1 MVPDAMNSGT
11 QPAIPHSVAKLGAL
25 VFALGFASQLPI
37 TIFLPAV
44 PQMAARLGVAV
55 ADIQLIVPAYLGA
68 FAIAQLV
75 AGPVSDATG
84 RRGVTLAGMLLFTL
98 ASVACALASD
108 LTMLIAA
115 RIFQAVGACVAIV
128 VGRAIVRDTLHGL
141 AAARAMAWIAISMGV
156 GPSLAPFAGG
166 YLTAWFDWRATFLAT
181 AFCGGAI
188 LLLAIIMLPETLPP
202 AARQVTRFSILLRSY
217 MQIATN
223 RIFLRYTLTVSF
235 ISSSFNV
242 FLVGAPVVVVDEMS
256 ISPEEFGFLVML
268 VPVTFMTGSFLSNRL
283 ALYVAINRLIFV
295 SALVALAGGLW
306 LVGMALTGTA
316 TAYLLFAAVM
326 LFNGGNGLLF
336 PLCYG
341 QALNTVPPALA
352 GSASAFAGFIHMT
365 WGFSIA
371 LLTTAV
377 PQTGTG
383 PMGVMMS
390 ASIAV
395 GILAFLLLAPRKVR
409 RGDD

>member
-1 MVPDAMNSGT
+1 MSTAGEP
-11 QPAIPHSVAKLGAL
+11 SVEHPVGKLITL

-44 PQMAARLGVAV
+44 PQMAERLGVGV

-68 FAIAQLV
+68 FAVAQLA

-84 RRGVTLAGMLLFTL
+84 RRGVTMAGMLLFTL
-98 ASVACALASD
+98 ASAACALADS
-108 LTMLIAA
+108 LTLLIVA
-115 RIFQAVGACVAIV
+115 RALQAVGACVAIV

-156 GPSLAPFAGG
+156 GPSLAPFFGG

-181 AFCGGAI
+181 AICGAAI
-188 LLLAIIMLPETLPP
+188 LAVTFALLPETLPRG
-202 AARQVTRFSILLRSY
+202 ARQVTRAATLLRSY
-217 MQIATN
+217 VTIATN
-223 RIFLRYTLTVSF
+223 RTFLRYTLTVSF
-235 ISSSFNV
+235 VSSSFNV
-242 FLVGAPVVVVDEMS
+242 FLVGSPVVVVGEMG

-268 VPVTFMTGSFLSNRL
+268 VPVTFMAGSYLSNRL
-283 ALYVAINRLIFV
+283 ALHLPIDRIIFAA
-295 SALVALAGGLW
+295 ALLALSGGLW
-306 LVGMALTGTA
+306 LIAMALTGTA

-326 LFNGGNGLLF
+326 VFNGGNGILF

-365 WGFSIA
+365 WGFTIA
-371 LLTTAV
+371 WLTTAV
-377 PQTGTG
+377 PQSGTG
-383 PMGVMMS
+383 PMGAMMA
-390 ASIAV
+390 ASTLTGFLFLMV
-395 GILAFLLLAPRKVR
+395 LAR
-409 RGDD
+409 RGTRTGDA